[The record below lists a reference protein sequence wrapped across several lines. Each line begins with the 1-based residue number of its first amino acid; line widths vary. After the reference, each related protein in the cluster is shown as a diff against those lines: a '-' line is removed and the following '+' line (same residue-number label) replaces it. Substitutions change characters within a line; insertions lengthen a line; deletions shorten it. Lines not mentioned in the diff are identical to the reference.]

1 MPIECAMR
9 IEMLSTEAFG
19 DVDYAVM
26 RHAFDSQNDL
36 SRLANEMVFQAD
48 MASRL
53 IAARNEVSREVPI
66 MLTFGSYCKSLYL
79 DLVVYAKAVYE
90 LKVVTAIKDAHVGQL
105 LTYLYLLDLRHGKL
119 INFGAA
125 SVESQFINAPL
136 TLAER
141 RNFSVVDGAYQGES
155 SFQSLVTELLRD
167 WGTSLTLSLYDE
179 ALVELLGGPAS
190 VVAQLPMNRAGIALG
205 NQRFHL
211 ASKNIAYRLTA
222 MNGNT
227 NGYTKQLKALLSH
240 SPLHAIHWIN
250 IAYHK
255 LTFTTIRRT

>member
-1 MPIECAMR
+1 MPIECSMR
-9 IEMLSTEAFG
+9 IENMSTEAFG
-19 DVDYAVM
+19 DVDYTVM

-36 SRLANEMVFQAD
+36 SRLANESVFQAD
-48 MASRL
+48 VASRL
-53 IAARNEVSREVPI
+53 ITAGNEVAREVPI
-66 MLTFGSYCKSLYL
+66 MLAFATYCKTLKL
-79 DLVVYAKAVYE
+79 DLVVNAKAVYE
-90 LKVVTAIKDAHVGQL
+90 LKVVTAINDAHVGQL

-119 INFGAA
+119 INFGAV
-125 SVESQFINAPL
+125 SVVSQFVNAPL

-179 ALVELLGGPAS
+179 ALVELLGGPAT
-190 VVAQLPMNRAGIALG
+190 VVAHLPMNRAGIALG

-211 ASKNIAYRLTA
+211 ARDNIAFRLSA

-227 NGYTKQLKALLSH
+227 DGYKKQLQALLSH
-240 SPLHAIHWIN
+240 SPLHAIRWIHFPHH
-250 IAYHK
+250 IE
-255 LTFTTIRRT
+255 TFTTIHRT